1 MPVLYLADFFSTIIT
16 LFSSLSGVTS
26 IVMLACTVSN
36 FSWPWAV
43 VSRPPSAS
51 FTLCL
56 KAMMVNKYIDMEHV
70 GKTYASEIIPA
81 RLRAKV
87 CAVELL
93 ANWIVNFCRN
103 LYGPV
108 VLALLAEW
116 SIFPV

>member
-1 MPVLYLADFFSTIIT
+1 
-16 LFSSLSGVTS
+16 
-26 IVMLACTVSN
+26 
-36 FSWPWAV
+36 
-43 VSRPPSAS
+43 
-51 FTLCL
+51 
-56 KAMMVNKYIDMEHV
+56 MMVNKYIDMEHV